1 MVGVLRDF
9 DQRDQWAVRE
19 LILAGMRERW
29 GAQFDAS
36 ANPDTDDIWLSFV
49 TRGADIVVVDMGG
62 KIIATGTLLPE
73 VDGSGRILRMSVD
86 RQHRRQGLARTIVAE
101 LVERSRRRGLDR
113 VTVTTDTPWSEAVAL
128 YQSCGFDLVS
138 QTDDASHFVLTLREP

>member
-1 MVGVLRDF
+1 
-9 DQRDQWAVRE
+9 
-19 LILAGMRERW
+19 MRERW

-36 ANPDTDDIWLSFV
+36 ANPDTDDIWLSYV
-49 TRGADIVVVDMGG
+49 TRGAEIVVVEMGG
-62 KIIATGTLLPE
+62 NVIATGTLLPE
-73 VDGSGRILRMSVD
+73 IDGSGRILRMSVD

-138 QTDDASHFVLTLREP
+138 QTDDASHFVLSLREP